1 MTWNLDDSGKDTIE
15 TIAQR
20 RQWQLEK
27 LESNTELLAQ
37 YVRDEHEAG
46 ANVLSLAKR
55 AGVSRPTIYRWV
67 SGQNSDAES

>member
-1 MTWNLDDSGKDTIE
+1 MTWNLDDSGKETIE

-37 YVRDEHEAG
+37 YVRDEHQAG
-46 ANVLSLAKR
+46 ETILSLAKR

-67 SGQNSDAES
+67 GQQNSDAES